1 MKKNYEVFVKL
12 EYDDVWSR
20 KMKEMFLGNEVE
32 ICLIVDSDES
42 HFVVT
47 GNGIQN
53 LEELLNELK

>member
-1 MKKNYEVFVKL
+1 MKKNDAVFGKL